1 MHSSCCGEECY
12 LIYFLIFVILRH
24 RERIWKVKFE
34 MKKEVWNMNFYARDV
49 SKLYEIKTNEEVNKE
64 AISHACIS
72 FIFFGAISRHK
83 HS

>member
-1 MHSSCCGEECY
+1 
-12 LIYFLIFVILRH
+12 
-24 RERIWKVKFE
+24 
-34 MKKEVWNMNFYARDV
+34 MNFYARDV

-72 FIFFGAISRHK
+72 FIFLGAISRHK